1 MKRPSVPVVDD
12 EPQILRFL
20 RPGLTA
26 GDFDNITAATG
37 REAVKQAAAM
47 ALDVI
52 VFGLPGIRA
61 VNKFIR
67 D

>member
-1 MKRPSVPVVDD
+1 MKRPGVPVVDD
-12 EPQILRFL
+12 GPQILRFL

-26 GDFDNITAATG
+26 GDFDVITATTG
-37 REAVKQAAAM
+37 PEAVKQAAAK

-52 VFGLPGIRA
+52 VLGLADTRA
-61 VNKFIR
+61 DNKFKR